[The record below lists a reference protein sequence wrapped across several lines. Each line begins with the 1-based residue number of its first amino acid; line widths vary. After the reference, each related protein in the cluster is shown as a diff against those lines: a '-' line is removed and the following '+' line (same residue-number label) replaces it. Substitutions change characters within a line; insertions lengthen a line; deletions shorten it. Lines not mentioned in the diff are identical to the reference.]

1 MRKAYQKMKVNSPIK
16 TQILL
21 QKGTKLKI
29 NKFKNEEAQL
39 GMLILNNKRFINYN
53 SLTNVIQSKPKMS
66 ITKVVKFN

>member
-16 TQILL
+16 IQILL
-21 QKGTKLKI
+21 QKGIKLKI
-29 NKFKNEEAQL
+29 NKFKNEEVQL

-66 ITKVVKFN
+66 ITKEVKFN

>member
-16 TQILL
+16 IQILL

-29 NKFKNEEAQL
+29 NKFKNEEVQL

>member
-16 TQILL
+16 IQILL

>member
-1 MRKAYQKMKVNSPIK
+1 MKVNSPIK
-16 TQILL
+16 IQILL

-29 NKFKNEEAQL
+29 NKFKNEEVQL